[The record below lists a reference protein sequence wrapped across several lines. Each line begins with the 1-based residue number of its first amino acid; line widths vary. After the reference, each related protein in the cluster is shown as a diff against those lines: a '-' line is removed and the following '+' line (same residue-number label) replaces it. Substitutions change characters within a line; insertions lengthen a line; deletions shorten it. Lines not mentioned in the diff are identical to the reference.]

1 MLMIKGYH
9 SEIMNMYENIRREE
23 ETALK
28 KRKEE
33 IYKAIPKIED
43 IDKQI
48 NKLCVHIS
56 ISSFKPIK
64 NREEYLKNLKE
75 QLTDLRIAK
84 SELLVSHGY
93 DIDYLNMRYRCKK
106 CKDTG
111 FIGVNRCQCYKQ
123 NLVKLYYKSSE
134 LNQIL
139 KTNNFNN
146 FRYEYYSSVRSR
158 DNIKS
163 PRKNIEGIV
172 KTSMYFIETFSNS
185 KDNLLFYGNSGTGKT
200 FLTHCIAKELLDRGI
215 LVIYKTAEEL
225 IKNLREVRIE
235 NNTDMEDLLVNCDL
249 LIIDDLGTEQI
260 SNFTKTELFNLINK
274 RLLKEK
280 KMIVSTNYTL
290 EELSKTYS
298 ERITSRLFGNFTLCK
313 FYGEDIRVKINLN
326 KIKSQN
332 L

>member
-1 MLMIKGYH
+1 MIKGYH

-56 ISSFKPIK
+56 ISSFKPIE

-111 FIGVNRCQCYKQ
+111 FIGVNRA
-123 NLVKLYYKSSE
+123 S
-134 LNQIL
+134 
-139 KTNNFNN
+139 
-146 FRYEYYSSVRSR
+146 
-158 DNIKS
+158 
-163 PRKNIEGIV
+163 
-172 KTSMYFIETFSNS
+172 
-185 KDNLLFYGNSGTGKT
+185 
-200 FLTHCIAKELLDRGI
+200 A
-215 LVIYKTAEEL
+215 
-225 IKNLREVRIE
+225 
-235 NNTDMEDLLVNCDL
+235 
-249 LIIDDLGTEQI
+249 
-260 SNFTKTELFNLINK
+260 INK
-274 RLLKEK
+274 
-280 KMIVSTNYTL
+280 IW
-290 EELSKTYS
+290 
-298 ERITSRLFGNFTLCK
+298 
-313 FYGEDIRVKINLN
+313 
-326 KIKSQN
+326 
-332 L
+332 

>member
-1 MLMIKGYH
+1 MIKGYQ
-9 SEIMNMYENIRREE
+9 SEIIKIYEDIRREE

-28 KRKEE
+28 KRKQE
-33 IYKAIPKIED
+33 IYEKIPRIAD

-48 NKLCVHIS
+48 NTLCVHIS
-56 ISSFKPIK
+56 ISSFKPIE

-84 SELLVSHGY
+84 SELLVSYGY
-93 DIDYLNMRYRCKK
+93 DINYLNLNYRCKK

-111 FIGVNRCQCYKQ
+111 FIGINRCDCYKQ
-123 NLVKLYYKSSE
+123 NLVKLYYANSE

-139 KTNNFNN
+139 KVNNFNN
-146 FRYEYYSSVRSR
+146 FKYEYYPTGRTS
-158 DNIKS
+158 DNIKG
-163 PRKNIEGIV
+163 PRKNIEEIV
-172 KTSMYFIETFSNS
+172 KISMYFIETFSTS
-185 KDNLLFYGNSGTGKT
+185 TDNLLFYGNSGTGKT
-200 FLTHCIAKELLDRGI
+200 FLTHCIAKELLDRGC

-225 IKNLREVRIE
+225 IKNLREVRLE
-235 NNTDMEDLLVNCDL
+235 NNSEAEDLLVNCDL
-249 LIIDDLGTEQI
+249 LVIDDLGTEQI
-260 SNFTKTELFNLINK
+260 NNFSKTELFNLINR
-274 RLLKEK
+274 RLLKGK

-313 FYGEDIRVKINLN
+313 FYGDDIRVKINLN